1 MAALVTT
8 LAAADAAHGA
18 SSDVPDSEE
27 RIAGLDVAIW
37 EPMVGSDPRPL
48 VLFSHGYGGCKN
60 QSNHLARTLANRGM
74 LIVAPD
80 HEDSRCG
87 ADRPP
92 ERLPPDLLNPNNWS
106 ATFHDDR
113 RDDLRKLRAA
123 LQADERFSRQI
134 DTKRVAL
141 VGHSLGGY
149 TVLGLAGAWPSW
161 KMDEV
166 AAVVAL
172 APFADPFLNGGT
184 LEKVSAPVL
193 FETGTADLA
202 ITEALEHRG
211 IFAKTAAPAC
221 KVVYHGADHF
231 AWTNLRT
238 DFQDATAAAAAA
250 FLDEAFAKRRP
261 TAAILASSQTA
272 RAECK

>member
-1 MAALVTT
+1 MLV
-8 LAAADAAHGA
+8 A
-18 SSDVPDSEE
+18 
-27 RIAGLDVAIW
+27 
-37 EPMVGSDPRPL
+37 
-48 VLFSHGYGGCKN
+48 
-60 QSNHLARTLANRGM
+60 
-74 LIVAPD
+74 APD
-80 HEDSRCG
+80 HKDNRCG

-92 ERLPPDLLNPNNWS
+92 ESLPPELLDPNNWS
-106 ATFHDDR
+106 ATFYDNR
-113 RDDLRKLRAA
+113 RDDLGKLRAA
-123 LQADERFSRQI
+123 LQADEKFSPQI

-166 AAVVAL
+166 TAVVAL
-172 APFADPFLNGGT
+172 APFAYPFLNGGT

-193 FETGTADLA
+193 FESGTADLA
-202 ITEALEHRG
+202 ITEALEHQG

-261 TAAILASSQTA
+261 TAAILASPQTA